1 MHVPRTEA
9 ALGAAEFASVFRLL
23 PAASAFA
30 GKAAVTLELQW
41 HGRCFSVSP
50 GHSVSL
56 EYVMDSQELW
66 RAGCRANQ
74 EPFLLTAIA
83 IEIDVASVG
92 IKTDF
97 FSSVERISLLGKVP
111 PTCNPSSLEGERE
124 GLP

>member
-1 MHVPRTEA
+1 
-9 ALGAAEFASVFRLL
+9 
-23 PAASAFA
+23 
-30 GKAAVTLELQW
+30 
-41 HGRCFSVSP
+41 
-50 GHSVSL
+50 
-56 EYVMDSQELW
+56 MDSQELW

-97 FSSVERISLLGKVP
+97 FFSVERISLLGKVP
-111 PTCNPSSLEGERE
+111 PPTCNPSSLEGERG